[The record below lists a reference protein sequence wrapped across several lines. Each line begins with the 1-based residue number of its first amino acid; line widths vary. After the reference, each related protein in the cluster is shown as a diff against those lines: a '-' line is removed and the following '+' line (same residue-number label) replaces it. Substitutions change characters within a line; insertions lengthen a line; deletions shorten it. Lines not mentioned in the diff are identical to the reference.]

1 MDLSERWPLPDRETL
16 AQNVFGSTAG
26 LSDADFATIEQRGTA
41 QPYATFTT
49 PLRLEHERPPGVR
62 RAAVFCTEGGITVAT
77 IRALLEQGDPRAALF
92 ADPDWD
98 LRELPTGHW
107 AMFSAPDQVAETL
120 HDIAG

>member
-1 MDLSERWPLPDRETL
+1 
-16 AQNVFGSTAG
+16 V
-26 LSDADFATIEQRGTA
+26 I
-41 QPYATFTT
+41 
-49 PLRLEHERPPGVR
+49 
-62 RAAVFCTEGGITVAT
+62 FCTEGGITVAT
-77 IRALLEQGDPRAALF
+77 VRELIGQGDTRAAAF